1 MKVQKIITTLLAM
14 AITATSVQIPVK
26 ASTKAAVTM
35 IPEQTIEAGNQTDNS
50 YGFLD
55 DPSDAVSQADIDYA
69 ASLTSSIAKLAD
81 VDTKAIKQN
90 PNANDGRFVIAL
102 DPGHGGTAS
111 GAVAGGIKEKD
122 INLTIAKYVKQY
134 LEEYRDVEIYM
145 TRTKDVDVS
154 LTDRVKN
161 AVDNGADVFISLHNN
176 SATNTDAKGAV
187 VFYPNESYNP
197 ALNIEG
203 KGLAQSIQ
211 NELVAL
217 GLNDRGIQVR
227 DSESG
232 NRYADGKL
240 ADYYSVIYNSKNNGI
255 TGIIVEHAFLSN
267 TSDRTKYLSSTAK
280 LKKLALADA
289 QGIANYYNLVYN
301 KISKPD
307 IILST
312 PSNKG
317 IKIRT
322 TEQEGAEGYRIY
334 RSATETGGYEF
345 LVDTSSPE
353 YVDTDIKQD
362 TTYYYKIKAFTTNA
376 NKRVYST
383 ASKAAGAY
391 TIGGTTITG
400 IKQTSKGNFV
410 ISWKPFEGSDGFAIY
425 RQEEDGAFERY
436 DTVTD
441 PNATSYVDKNLTD
454 GMTYTYRVRTIH
466 NTNGIGGFGKNSQNV
481 TATKVPS
488 PEITKLTVRDDG
500 YIRIAWEQPVGTSK
514 MLLQRATGADGKFTT
529 IAEFTA
535 DSKAAY
541 LDKSVLVGPTYYYRT
556 IAYNQQGLVSG
567 STGYTPVQSVTNV
580 QEMTLTNV
588 KLLSSGKGIKMRW
601 TTVAKA
607 NGYIIY
613 RSTSQKGGYTRIAKV
628 TGETTET
635 YTDATSAEVGQE
647 YFYKVKAYITNE
659 AGNFYSNVT
668 DPKSAVAGT
677 AIMGK
682 PSATVEQMENFFK
695 TRGGQYPTNVYSAFG
710 AATLRAFCQIVYDEA
725 VAEGVRPEVV
735 FAQICKET
743 GFLRFGGDVSPEQ
756 CNFAGIGATGGV
768 PGNSFPSV
776 AVGVRAQVQHLKAY
790 ASDEDLNQECVDPRF
805 KYVKRKTA
813 VYVEWLGIK
822 ENPTGAG
829 WATGVNYGYS
839 LRDDYLKPLL
849 ATNN

>member
-14 AITATSVQIPVK
+14 AITATSVQMPVK
-26 ASTKAAVTM
+26 AAATAAVTM

-55 DPSDAVSQADIDYA
+55 DPGDAVSQEDIDYA
-69 ASLTSSIAKLAD
+69 ASLNASTAKLAA
-81 VDTKAIKQN
+81 VDAKAIKQN

-102 DPGHGGTAS
+102 DPGHGGAAS
-111 GAVAGGIKEKD
+111 GAVADGIKEKD
-122 INLTIAKYVKQY
+122 INLTIAKYLKQY

-161 AVDNGADVFISLHNN
+161 AVANGADVFISLHNN

-203 KGLAQSIQ
+203 KALAQSIQ

-217 GLNDRGIQVR
+217 GLNDRGVQVR
-227 DSESG
+227 NSESG

-267 TSDRTKYLSSTAK
+267 ASDRTKYLSSNAK
-280 LKKLALADA
+280 LKKLAQADA
-289 QGIANYYNLVYN
+289 EGIASYYNLVYN

-307 IILST
+307 IELST
-312 PSNKG
+312 PSNRG
-317 IKIRT
+317 IRIRT

-334 RSATETGGYEF
+334 RSTEENSGYEM
-345 LVDTSSPE
+345 LVDTTSPE
-353 YVDTDIKQD
+353 YVDKKIQEGV
-362 TTYYYKIKAFTTNA
+362 TYYYKIKAYTTKSD
-376 NKRVYST
+376 KRVYST
-383 ASKAAGAY
+383 SSKAAGAY

-400 IKQTSKGNFV
+400 IRQTSKGNFV
-410 ISWKPFEGSDGFAIY
+410 ISWEPFTGSDGFAIY
-425 RQEEDGAFERY
+425 RKEEDGEFKRY

-441 PNATSYVDKNLTD
+441 PEATSYVDKKATD
-454 GMTYTYRVRTIH
+454 GVTYTYQVLTIH
-466 NTNGIGGFGKNSQNV
+466 YTGQAVGFGKRSQEV

-488 PEITKLTVRDDG
+488 PVITKLTVRDDG
-500 YIRIAWEQPVGTSK
+500 YIRIAWKQPVGTSK
-514 MLLQRATGADGKFTT
+514 MVLQRATGADGKFTT
-529 IAEFTA
+529 IAEFGA
-535 DSKAAY
+535 EHKAAY

-556 IAYNQQGLVSG
+556 VAYNQNGLVSG
-567 STGYTPVQSVTNV
+567 STGYTPVQSVCNM
-580 QEMTLTNV
+580 QQMTLSHAV
-588 KLLSSGKGIKMRW
+588 LLNSGKGIKMRW
-601 TTVAKA
+601 TTVAGA
-607 NGYIIY
+607 DGYIVY
-613 RSTSQKGGYTRIAKV
+613 RSTRQTGGYTRIAKV
-628 TGETTET
+628 KGQANDT
-635 YTDATSAEVGQE
+635 YTDNTSATVGQE
-647 YFYKVKAYITNE
+647 YFYKVKAYVTNKE
-659 AGNFYSNVT
+659 GTFYSNIT
-668 DPKSAVAGT
+668 QAKSAIAGT
-677 AIMGK
+677 AIMGA
-682 PSATVEQMENFFK
+682 PNTTVQQMENFFK
-695 TRGGQYPTNVYSAFG
+695 TRGGQYPSNVYSAFG
-710 AATLRAFCQIVYDEA
+710 AATLRSFCQIVYDEA

-790 ASDEDLNQECVDPRF
+790 ASDKDLNQECVDPRF
-805 KYVKRKTA
+805 QYVKRKAA

-849 ATNN
+849 AS

>member
-14 AITATSVQIPVK
+14 AITATSVQMPVK
-26 ASTKAAVTM
+26 AATTAAVTM

-50 YGFLD
+50 YGFFD
-55 DPSDAVSQADIDYA
+55 DSSEAVSQADIDYA
-69 ASLTSSIAKLAD
+69 ASLLSSTAKLAD
-81 VDTKAIKQN
+81 IDAKAIKQN

-102 DPGHGGTAS
+102 DPGHGGDAS
-111 GAVAGGIKEKD
+111 GALADGIKEKD
-122 INLTIAKYVKQY
+122 INLTIAKYLKQY

-154 LTDRVKN
+154 LTNRVKN
-161 AVDNGADVFISLHNN
+161 AVANGADVFISLHNN
-176 SATNTDAKGAV
+176 SAKNADAKGAV

-217 GLNDRGIQVR
+217 GLNDRGVQIR
-227 DSESG
+227 NSEKD
-232 NRYADGKL
+232 NRYPDGTI

-267 TSDRTKYLSSTAK
+267 ASDRTKYLSSNAK
-280 LKKLALADA
+280 LKKLAQADA
-289 QGIANYYNLVYN
+289 EGIASYYNLVYN

-307 IILST
+307 IELST
-312 PSNKG
+312 PSNRG
-317 IKIRT
+317 IRIRT
-322 TEQEGAEGYRIY
+322 TQQEGAEGYRIY
-334 RSATETGGYEF
+334 RSTEENSGYEM
-345 LVDTSSPE
+345 LVDTTSPE
-353 YVDTDIKQD
+353 YVDKKIQEGV
-362 TTYYYKIKAFTTNA
+362 TYYYKIKAYTTKS

-383 ASKAAGAY
+383 SSKAAGAY

-400 IKQTSKGNFV
+400 IRQTTKGNFV
-410 ISWKPFEGSDGFAIY
+410 ISWEPFTGSDGFAIY
-425 RQEEDGAFERY
+425 RKEEDGEFKRY

-441 PNATSYVDKNLTD
+441 PEAISYVDKKATD
-454 GMTYTYRVRTIH
+454 GVTYTYQVLTIH
-466 NTNGIGGFGKNSQNV
+466 YTGQAVGFGKRSQEV

-488 PEITKLTVRDDG
+488 PVITKLTVRDDG
-500 YIRIAWEQPVGTSK
+500 YIRIAWKQPVGTSK
-514 MLLQRATGADGKFTT
+514 LVLQRATGADGKFTT
-529 IAEFTA
+529 IAEVGA
-535 DSKAAY
+535 EHKAAY
-541 LDKSVLVGPTYYYRT
+541 LDKNVLVGPTYYYRT
-556 IAYNQQGLVSG
+556 VAYNQNGLVSG
-567 STGYTPVQSVTNV
+567 STGYTPVQSVCNM
-580 QEMTLTNV
+580 QQMTLSHAV
-588 KLLSSGKGIKMRW
+588 LLNSGKGIKMRW
-601 TTVAKA
+601 TTVAGA
-607 NGYIIY
+607 DGYIVY
-613 RSTSQKGGYTRIAKV
+613 RSTRQTGGYTRIAKV
-628 TGETTET
+628 KGQTNDT
-635 YTDATSAEVGQE
+635 YTDNTSATVGQK
-647 YFYKVKAYITNE
+647 YFYKVKAYVTNE
-659 AGNFYSNVT
+659 EGTFYSNIT
-668 DPKSAVAGT
+668 QAKSAIAGT

-682 PSATVEQMENFFK
+682 PSTTVQQMEKFF
-695 TRGGQYPTNVYSAFG
+695 TNRGGKYPSNVYSAFG
-710 AATLRAFCQIVYDEA
+710 AATLRSFCQIVYDEA

-790 ASDEDLNQECVDPRF
+790 ASDEDLTQECVDPRF
-805 KYVKRKTA
+805 QYVRRKAA

-849 ATNN
+849 AS